1 MISAL
6 DILPRVCKGNGEL
19 SGGVVFFIVV
29 FQLILNLVLGWI
41 VLPSHHVI
49 ESETSKTFFN
59 EFKIEF
65 DEISH
70 HLVDMNCCIYTASLS
85 GSVNQCY
92 NGFYGCNTAN
102 PMCELFESRFIMR
115 KM

>member
-1 MISAL
+1 M
-6 DILPRVCKGNGEL
+6 
-19 SGGVVFFIVV
+19 
-29 FQLILNLVLGWI
+29 LGWI
-41 VLPSHHVI
+41 VLPSHYVI
-49 ESETSKTFFN
+49 ESETRAKTFFN

-92 NGFYGCNTAN
+92 NGFYGCN
-102 PMCELFESRFIMR
+102 PMCELSESRFIMR